1 MYIWYMYISTYT
13 SEMSDTTAPF
23 PVKIPKVT
31 AKAVIDINLEDL
43 KDVSVL
49 GTVQTAWCVL

>member
-1 MYIWYMYISTYT
+1 MYISTYT

-23 PVKIPKVT
+23 PVKIPKVN

-43 KDVSVL
+43 KDVSEL